1 MQGGSYR
8 RYLVAADKKVSGKRW
23 KRTGGRARVKKLN
36 RKQTGA
42 NWYEVVSRQII
53 LIPGRTETSKMSTK
67 VQHEKELVETM
78 SFPDWLLAI
87 IKDPRYDAEIAALA
101 AEALAADIRFNYW
114 FLNYAKKNLDD
125 NNFMAVMNEYDNI
138 SKHTM
143 TNFALC
149 FANQVANSKQAG
161 IYVSNAIV
169 RLQNLISSY
178 RQI

>member
-1 MQGGSYR
+1 M
-8 RYLVAADKKVSGKRW
+8 
-23 KRTGGRARVKKLN
+23 
-36 RKQTGA
+36 
-42 NWYEVVSRQII
+42 
-53 LIPGRTETSKMSTK
+53 
-67 VQHEKELVETM
+67 QHEKELVETM